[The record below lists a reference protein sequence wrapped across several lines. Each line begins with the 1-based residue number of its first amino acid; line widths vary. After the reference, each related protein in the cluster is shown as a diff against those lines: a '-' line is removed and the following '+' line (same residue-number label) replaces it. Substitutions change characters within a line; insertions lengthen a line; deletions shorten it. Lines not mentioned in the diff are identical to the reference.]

1 MITVTSNYVESLK
14 GFPDITTFSFNIT
27 LPSGSTLTSI
37 DYVWGDNTKVKVTNL
52 NTTQKIY
59 KKTGTYNIVAT
70 ITYVSNK
77 KTKTEIQKFSIIV
90 KPIPLKKFIITRTVR
105 KDTDANYARATKF
118 TLKPDPEFFGK
129 DLLDL
134 KLIQWDLGNG
144 VISNNPTLSNFTF
157 DSSGDFKIKM
167 LAYTKSNIKYEDEQT
182 VTIREYIND
191 SIKFIKIPPP
201 TPAGHINK
209 FPFEVEITSPI
220 SEQDHFVD
228 LYAQFSRSRPSLD
241 IPTKYTFLR
250 AEWRF
255 LDTSLNKIDS
265 VKITKD
271 PYPIKIN
278 EYGEEIKK
286 VFFELPMV
294 DGTMSRLLTDEYKNG
309 ITVGIR
315 GKGKFYFVD
324 DWYNQDQV
332 TKKEQYTTL
341 WATLRSNL
349 IRNNTVTNNI
359 DGLHPGHAN
368 STAQTYIPYVTLWRE
383 PDIIKFTRNGC
394 NPLPVMQWSGSDI
407 PFIASLG
414 YKNPVAVLETD
425 KINENAVSLYDSLG
439 GFCRYLPFSEK
450 EEIPLN
456 LVFSNTQTP
465 VSSFLNKR
473 EEPIIKYK
481 DSEDF
486 LTGGYYRN
494 IFQRSESSN
503 IQFSA
508 NVLFNE
514 PNLEANNYNPYIW
527 TLNTISGKVNVSQ
540 YVYTTNL
547 IINSPQYF
555 NSKTIDTYDDLF
567 EKNKLPITGTVNKN
581 KNMDTAV
588 TLPIDT
594 EIKTIPH
601 VSSPLDNKGALNGL
615 YCIAAM
621 NYPSYHAWVCDIE
634 LDKIYKISP
643 DGTIKKT
650 INLQELGLFPK
661 ISPSTKL
668 NPNNIVL
675 DFDLNLFVTLS
686 KTNHILKFD
695 KNGTLKKI
703 TSLAKSGSSL
713 NGVPVSLDV
722 DKNNNVYVGVIYG
735 KNSDLIKFNNNLTD
749 KLKTKTYT
757 NSYIGNIVISPE
769 NKIYVINN
777 GNLDEKL
784 NQTYSNDSF
793 IEVLDE
799 NLIEHSISSKY
810 KTKKFPIIKNLV
822 LDKNESLYFNYSYN
836 NIAKIDKNG
845 VLFKTNITVLRKNDT
860 INKSIIEGLTY
871 NLNDRL
877 YVINSLENKIHIINS
892 ETLKEESSFYINPS
906 NIEYELNSEGQLKK
920 PFISKESLFSKSLKS
935 IGDFNGWKW
944 NYKFT
949 YTKQSKQ
956 KTISNTSVNILLA
969 NQDSFKFFAEN
980 ENFDMGKTMYDY
992 SFMKTLQESPFLYNN
1007 KIYDLN
1013 ILQDKNN
1020 KLNQEISKVSRE
1032 LQQALNNKTDAEI
1045 KEIQNELRR
1054 LQDDRTQ
1061 SYGIYTQKK
1070 GFMGSIFGSYPY
1082 KPDDIGIELFS
1093 NIANFVKKSADIDTC
1108 DIPHLYSI
1116 MDEVDFNEN
1125 SFKVRFPKGIS
1136 RIVDYCSISPHK
1148 LMGVNCNC
1156 GDIFTSNAYGY
1167 GVCSYCGNERTSN
1180 KGPEIKD
1187 ENYKIK
1193 AGNFYVLKYDK
1204 FKNKYRK
1211 ISTGLLDG
1219 ESEYTITKLATSIG
1233 LPEYW
1238 KNSYSFFEY
1247 VSSSKNFAVTNYRYI
1262 TSYNDSQYRALTSS
1276 IVNISAEFMPVEV
1289 LSPQVSTI
1297 SYEITGNY
1305 YFSTGNKDE
1314 WFLMTDNKY
1323 PWTNLDF
1330 FSSFQDP
1337 VYTMSYK
1344 TIQYV
1349 SSVPFTNYDSY
1360 VLELTSVKQLTSIS
1374 NKGIKTLTNNLTS
1387 IKYKTFYR
1395 LDSKFRIENVIDWDN
1410 SQTTVPSNLN
1420 NTQWYSVNGPVER
1433 MINFELQKGLGL
1445 I

>member
-1 MITVTSNYVESLK
+1 MITVTSNYAESLK
-14 GFPDITTFSFNIT
+14 GFPDITIFNFNIA
-27 LPSGSTLTSI
+27 LAAGSTLTSI
-37 DYVWGDNTKVKVTNL
+37 DYIWGDNTKGTVKNL
-52 NTTQKIY
+52 NPAQKKY
-59 KKTGTYNIVAT
+59 NKVGTYNVIAI
-70 ITYVSNK
+70 ITYVNNK
-77 KTKTEIQKFSIIV
+77 QTKTATENFSIIV

-105 KDTDANYARATKF
+105 KDTDVNYARATKF

-129 DLLDL
+129 DLTDL

-144 VISNNPTLSNFTF
+144 VISNNSILSNFTF
-157 DSSGDFKIKM
+157 DSAGDFKIKM
-167 LAYTKSNIKYEDEQT
+167 LAYTKSNIKYVDEQT
-182 VTIREYIND
+182 VTLREYIND
-191 SIKFIKIPPP
+191 SIKFTKIPPP

-220 SEQDHFVD
+220 SEQDHYVD
-228 LYAQFSRSRPSLD
+228 LYAQFSRSSPSLD
-241 IPTKYTFLR
+241 VPTKYTFLR

-255 LDTSLNKIDS
+255 LDTSLNKINS

-271 PYPIKIN
+271 TYPVKIN
-278 EYGEEIKK
+278 EYGEEIKNI
-286 VFFELPMV
+286 FFDLPMI
-294 DGTMSRLLTDEYKNG
+294 DGTVSRLLTEEYKNG
-309 ITVGIR
+309 IVVGIR

-341 WATLRSNL
+341 WASLRSNL

-394 NPLPVMQWSGSDI
+394 NPLPEMQWAGSDI

-414 YKNPVAVLETD
+414 YKNPVAFLETD
-425 KINENAVSLYDSLG
+425 RINENAVSLYDNLG

-450 EEIPLN
+450 EELPLN

-465 VSSFLNKR
+465 VSSFLNRK
-473 EEPIIKYK
+473 EEPVIKYK
-481 DSEDF
+481 DSEEF
-486 LTGGYYRN
+486 LIGGYYAN
-494 IFQRSESSN
+494 VFQKSQSSN

-508 NVLFNE
+508 KVLFNE

-540 YVYTTNL
+540 YVYTNNL

-555 NSKTIDTYDDLF
+555 NSKTIDTYNDLF
-567 EKNKLPITGTVNKN
+567 EKGKLPTTGTVLKN

-588 TLPIDT
+588 TLPIVTD
-594 EIKTIPH
+594 IKVIPH
-601 VSSPLDNKGALNGL
+601 ISSPLDNKTALNGL

-621 NYPSYHAWVCDIE
+621 NYPSYNAWVCDIE
-634 LDKIYKISP
+634 LDRIYKISA

-650 INLQELGLFPK
+650 INLQDLGLFPK
-661 ISPSTKL
+661 LSTKF

-675 DFDLNLFVTLS
+675 DSDMNLFVTLS

-695 KNGTLKKI
+695 KMGVLKKI
-703 TSLAKSGSSL
+703 TSLDRTGLVL

-735 KNSDLIKFNNNLTD
+735 KNSDLIKFNNNLTER
-749 KLKTKTYT
+749 LKTKTYT
-757 NSYIGNIVISPE
+757 NSYIGNITISPE
-769 NKIYVINN
+769 NKIYVVNN
-777 GNLDEKL
+777 GYLDEKL

-793 IEVLDE
+793 VEVLNE
-799 NLIEHSISSKY
+799 ELIEDSLSNIY

-822 LDKNESLYFNYSYN
+822 LDKNNSLYFNYSYS
-836 NIAKIDKNG
+836 NIAKINKNG
-845 VLFKTNITVLRKNDT
+845 VLFKTDINVLTKNDT
-860 INKSIIEGLTY
+860 TNKSIIEGLTY
-871 NLNDRL
+871 SLNDRL
-877 YVINSLENKIHIINS
+877 YVINSLENKIHVINS

-906 NIEYELNSEGQLKK
+906 NIEYELDSQGQLKK
-920 PFISKESLFSKSLKS
+920 PLTSKQSLFSKSLKAN
-935 IGDFNGWKW
+935 GDFNGWKW
-944 NYKFT
+944 NYKYTFT
-949 YTKQSKQ
+949 KESKQ
-956 KTISNTSVNILLA
+956 KTISNTSVNILLS

-1007 KIYDLN
+1007 KVYDLN
-1013 ILQDKNN
+1013 ILEDKNS
-1020 KLNQEISKVSRE
+1020 KLNQEISTVSRE
-1032 LQQALNNKTDAEI
+1032 LQQSFNNKTDAEI
-1045 KEIQNELRR
+1045 KEIQDELRR
-1054 LQDDRTQ
+1054 LQDNRTE
-1061 SYGIYTQKK
+1061 SDIIYSQKK

-1082 KPDDIGIELFS
+1082 KPDDLGVELFS
-1093 NIANFVKKSADIDTC
+1093 DIANFVKKTSDIDTC
-1108 DIPHLYSI
+1108 DVSHLYGI
-1116 MDEVDFNEN
+1116 MDQVDFNEN
-1125 SFKVRFPKGIS
+1125 CFKVKFPKAIS
-1136 RIVDYCSISPHK
+1136 RIVDYCSISPTK
-1148 LMGVNCNC
+1148 LMGINCNC
-1156 GDIFTSNAYGY
+1156 GDIFTSNINGY
-1167 GVCSYCGNERTSN
+1167 GICSYCGTEKTSN
-1180 KGPEIKD
+1180 KGPEIND

-1211 ISTGLLDG
+1211 INTGLLDG

-1238 KNSYSFFEY
+1238 KKSYSFFEY
-1247 VSSSKNFAVTNYRYI
+1247 ASSSKNYAVTNYRYL
-1262 TSYNDSQYRALTSS
+1262 TAYTDSEFKKLTSS
-1276 IVNISAEFMPVEV
+1276 IVNVSAEFFPVEV

-1297 SYEITGNY
+1297 SYEITDNY
-1305 YFSTGNKDE
+1305 YFSTGDKDE
-1314 WFLMTDNKY
+1314 WFSVREKITPSML
-1323 PWTNLDF
+1323 LDF
-1330 FSSFQDP
+1330 SETFTDP
-1337 VYTMSYK
+1337 IYSMSYK
-1344 TIQYV
+1344 TVQYV
-1349 SSVPFTNYDSY
+1349 SSVPFTNYDLY
-1360 VLELTSVKQLTSIS
+1360 NLELVRVQKLPNIS
-1374 NKGIKTLTNNLTS
+1374 KKGTNTLTNNLTS

-1410 SQTTVPSNLN
+1410 SQTNIASNLN
-1420 NTQWYSVNGPVER
+1420 NHQWYSVNGPVER